1 MQKFTYLL
9 ALFFIA
15 GCQKNHETPPDAEKP
30 VIVVSSPTAS
40 QVISAAQPV
49 TISAHITDN
58 SKVEE
63 VHLEIINTVTNVTFT
78 HEHFA
83 PGSASY
89 DLLRTITLPS
99 AGNYKIRIEAEDTLR
114 NDSEVEITIT
124 AN

>member
-1 MQKFTYLL
+1 MQKFAFLF
-9 ALFFIA
+9 ALFFAA
-15 GCQKNHETPPDAEKP
+15 GCQKNHETPPDTEKP

-40 QVISAAQPV
+40 QVISVAQPV
-49 TISAHITDN
+49 AISAHITDN
-58 SKVEE
+58 SKIEE

-89 DLLRTITLPS
+89 DLLRTITLPL
-99 AGNYKIRIEAEDTLR
+99 AGSYKIRIEAEDTLR
-114 NDSEVEITIT
+114 NDSEVEIRIT